1 MFRRICKFTEIKFDV
16 YISKYRYDVAN
27 GFRTDDENEKEGK
40 SESLDKDGHIDEEF
54 GHKFLDMYSSIYAM
68 RQELDRI
75 RKPIGSRENPA
86 RTCKDLFYGHPHFH
100 DGQYSIYFH
109 DTSNRIGGLRTHEII
124 SITGWYWIDPNLGMA
139 DDAVYVYC
147 NLTNM
152 GETCV
157 YPDIHTSQMPNIPW
171 RKENNKTDWYSNLR
185 GGFKVSPH
193 RFREIII

>member
-1 MFRRICKFTEIKFDV
+1 MNK
-16 YISKYRYDVAN
+16 
-27 GFRTDDENEKEGK
+27 DD
-40 SESLDKDGHIDEEF
+40 HVEEEL
-54 GHKFLDMYSSIYAM
+54 GPKFLDMYSSIYAM

-100 DGQYSIYFH
+100 DGWYFFARRFFY
-109 DTSNRIGGLRTHEII
+109 RIDRLKTYEIVLWKI
-124 SITGWYWIDPNLGMA
+124 GWYWIDPNLGMA
-139 DDAVYVYC
+139 DDSVYVYC
-147 NLTNM
+147 NMTNM

-185 GGFKVSPH
+185 GGFKVS
-193 RFREIII
+193 FEFT